1 MNNDNFNY
9 IDLHIAT
16 RDEKQEIRG
25 PQYRKKNP
33 KKLIYK

>member
-25 PQYRKKNP
+25 PQYRKKP
-33 KKLIYK
+33 HQKLIYK

>member
-16 RDEKQEIRG
+16 RDEKQEFRG
-25 PQYRKKNP
+25 PQYRNP
-33 KKLIYK
+33 PQKTDI